1 MFHKNI
7 LFTLMLMLPLQLIAA
22 ESDIPDL
29 QALKTAVGGKEPD
42 SVKTTVVPGLYEVVM
57 GSQIMYLSKDG
68 RYAIQGDVIDL
79 VERDNVTESRRGDLR
94 AAAVEGLDQEKMI
107 IFAAK
112 GPKKHAVNIFTDID
126 CGYCRKMHQEIA
138 SYNDKG
144 IEVRYLAYPR
154 AGVGSESFNKAVSV
168 WCSDDPKDAIT
179 KAKRGEEVPTKQCEN
194 PVKDQFEL
202 GQQLG
207 VRGTPSLVLESGQ
220 MIPGY
225 VPADRL
231 VQMLDDMNKT
241 N

>member
-1 MFHKNI
+1 
-7 LFTLMLMLPLQLIAA
+7 
-22 ESDIPDL
+22 
-29 QALKTAVGGKEPD
+29 
-42 SVKTTVVPGLYEVVM
+42 
-57 GSQIMYLSKDG
+57 
-68 RYAIQGDVIDL
+68 
-79 VERDNVTESRRGDLR
+79 
-94 AAAVEGLDQEKMI
+94 
-107 IFAAK
+107 
-112 GPKKHAVNIFTDID
+112 
-126 CGYCRKMHQEIA
+126 MHQEIA

-202 GQQLG
+202 GQQMG